1 MGYNKGFK
9 NFATI
14 ALISTMILSTSAS
27 ALAVGEL
34 MINSSAGRT
43 YAGFGYTHGYIPVTE
58 QYPTGDND
66 IMRYEINHLR
76 PAETYYT
83 QDDLKYHNGEHLVV
97 PNKENQNQDFSQY
110 DSQDYR
116 QY

>member
-1 MGYNKGFK
+1 MRDNKEFK
-9 NFATI
+9 NLVKM
-14 ALISTMILSTSAS
+14 ALIGAFLLSSTVSAF
-27 ALAVGEL
+27 AVGEA

-83 QDDLKYHNGEHLVV
+83 QDDLKYHDGEHLVV